1 MTPFRGQHSMSS
13 SISQFWG
20 YISLSLLQ
28 FLTVEAN
35 IFPWLCQMSLRKAN
49 LDWWPFN
56 FIRLKGLNLSTRL
69 EPNKTKFPY
78 FVDRVSSIAQIWW
91 YISFSLL

>member
-35 IFPWLCQMSLRKAN
+35 IFPWLCQISWRKAN
-49 LDWWPFN
+49 LDWRAVN
-56 FIRLKGLNLSTRL
+56 FIGLRGLNLSARL
-69 EPNKTKFPY
+69 EPNKTNFN
-78 FVDRVSSIAQIWW
+78 
-91 YISFSLL
+91 